1 MPTPL
6 LERKKA
12 VVVCLETEYGV
23 APAIETGSLM
33 LATELS
39 ITPYQGNTVER
50 TRIRPEFGGYA
61 QINTGPN
68 TQVQI
73 TVPWSGSGEAPV
85 IGTSVVAPAWGVL
98 ARACQMQEVEDLDA
112 GEVTY
117 TRVSEEGDSVTIYY
131 LHDGQQQCVKGVRGT
146 LTGTANTGAL
156 PTLAF
161 TMTGLYERPTTVSPI
176 TLTVENQA
184 DEIPVNFQNTTEFTL
199 LGHEAIGQNFSFDL
213 ANTVTFRDLINYQG
227 VHITDSAPTGQ
238 ASFQMP
244 RLVDFDIFEKT
255 ESHQV
260 VTTGA
265 VAFSHGT
272 VPGNI
277 VGARGPKVQMAG
289 MTTQDSDGITHV
301 QSDLRW
307 LAVDGDDE
315 LVLFSA

>member
-73 TVPWSGSGEAPV
+73 TVPWSGSGVAPTPEAV
-85 IGTSVVAPAWGVL
+85 TAPAWGLL

-146 LTGTANTGAL
+146 PTGTAATGAL

-184 DEIPVNFQNTTEFTL
+184 DEIPVNFQNTTEFTV
-199 LGHEAIGQNFSFDL
+199 LGHEAIGQSFSFDL
-213 ANTVTFRDLINYQG
+213 ANTVTYRNLVNYEG

-238 ASFQMP
+238 AAFQMP

-255 ESHQV
+255 ESHQF

-301 QSDLRW
+301 QGDLRW
-307 LAVDGDDE
+307 LAVEGDDE
-315 LVLFSA
+315 LVLFAA